1 MDIIFEIIFDLVAEG
16 TFEASKSKKV
26 PKPIR
31 YILITLII
39 VFLLATI
46 GLIIF
51 TGLLFSK
58 ENLIVGLLFIALGI
72 ILAISSIIKFKKVY
86 LNKKSK

>member
-39 VFLLATI
+39 VFLLAAI